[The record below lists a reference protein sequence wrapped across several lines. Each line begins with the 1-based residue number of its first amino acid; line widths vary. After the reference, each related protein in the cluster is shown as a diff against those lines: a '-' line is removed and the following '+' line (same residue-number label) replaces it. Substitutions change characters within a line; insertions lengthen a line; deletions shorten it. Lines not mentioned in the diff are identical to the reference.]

1 MADRKQKQRHS
12 PQRKVA
18 ARHPR
23 SMLTETAARAATA
36 PLSPTSQDSAVHGLP
51 SLHRDHDD
59 HDDGTAAAI
68 RAIRGAPEDTPEHLL
83 GQAYDLILEAFG
95 RMGYDITDD
104 NFRDTAPRAARGLL
118 EMVRSVPD
126 INIAVDELVGKSF
139 SARYDEMVISK
150 QNVCFGLCPHHLL
163 PVIYRISIAYL
174 PSKKVLGISKLSRL
188 AKLLSR
194 RPVLQEELTQDLAEV
209 LHTRLQSRGSAAYVE
224 GLHLCMAARGS
235 ESHEARVVTSA
246 VRGVF
251 REQPATREEFL
262 KLVTTAQT
270 PLL

>member
-1 MADRKQKQRHS
+1 MADRKRDKAPARAKS
-12 PQRKVA
+12 KRA
-18 ARHPR
+18 DRHPNP
-23 SMLTETAARAATA
+23 MLTAEATSVAR
-36 PLSPTSQDSAVHGLP
+36 LI
-51 SLHRDHDD
+51 HDD
-59 HDDGTAAAI
+59 DDSPAAAYEVI
-68 RAIRGAPEDTPEHLL
+68 RHAKEGSPEQLL
-83 GQAYDLILEAFG
+83 GHAYDLILEAFG
-95 RMGYDITDD
+95 KMGYDITDD
-104 NFRDTAPRAARGLL
+104 NFRDTGPRAAKGLL
-118 EMVRSVPD
+118 ELVRPTPE
-126 INIAVDELVGKSF
+126 INESVDELIGKSF

-188 AKLLSR
+188 AKLLAR

-209 LHTRLQSRGSAAYVE
+209 LHTRLQSRGSATYIE

-246 VRGVF
+246 VRGLF
-251 REQPATREEFL
+251 REQPATRQEFL